1 MASQPLNATASDGT
15 KLFVQDWGSGKP
27 VLLLAAWTF
36 NSSVWGSQ
44 IVALNA
50 KGFRCVAPDRRGHG
64 RSDMPM
70 TGYDLD
76 TLTDDVAAVKMLL
89 GDEQFNAQ
97 FGKTKTHSCA
107 AHGSCGAKQHILN
120 WTKVGAD
127 ECKAS
132 SGIVIEEQDGS
143 KVAKK
148 L

>member
-1 MASQPLNATASDGT
+1 MSKNTNQ
-15 KLFVQDWGSGKP
+15 KLVLAAVAGIALAAAAPAP
-27 VLLLAAWTF
+27 VLGQDSPTDVKCYGI
-36 NSSVWGSQ
+36 NSC
-44 IVALNA
+44 
-50 KGFRCVAPDRRGHG
+50 KGHSGCGVKA
-64 RSDMPM
+64 
-70 TGYDLD
+70 
-76 TLTDDVAAVKMLL
+76 DDVAAVKMLL